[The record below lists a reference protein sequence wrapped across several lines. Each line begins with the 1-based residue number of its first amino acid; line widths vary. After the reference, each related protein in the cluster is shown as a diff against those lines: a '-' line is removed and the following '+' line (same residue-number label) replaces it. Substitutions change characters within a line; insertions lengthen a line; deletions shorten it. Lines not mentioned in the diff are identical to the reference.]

1 MTAAAVQAGTVRG
14 KPRDAAR
21 RMRIYGWRV
30 ALLWIMLSV
39 WQGVSQIKGMAFYI
53 SSPSA
58 IWTRELQWLA
68 DGTLLFHTSI
78 TLEETVAGFFL
89 GAVAGIAAGFIIG
102 PQRDLGE
109 VLDPF
114 IIALYSIPKVA
125 LAPLFIVW
133 FGIGIWMK
141 IILAMVTVFFIV
153 FFNTV
158 AGVRN
163 VDPDLVNAVWLI
175 GGSAREILLKV
186 IVPHALSSA
195 LTGVRIAIPY
205 ALIGAIVGELIASN
219 RGIGYLVS
227 SAASSFDTAGVFAAL
242 IVLTILATILNS
254 LVNVVDRQTSRW
266 KVDADLS
273 LRPN

>member
-1 MTAAAVQAGTVRG
+1 MPRRARINLWRLVLFSAAVALWQA
-14 KPRDAAR
+14 
-21 RMRIYGWRV
+21 IS
-30 ALLWIMLSV
+30 LIH
-39 WQGVSQIKGMAFYI
+39 GMPFYI

-58 IWTRELQWLA
+58 IGARELQWLA

-78 TLEETVAGFFL
+78 TLEETVAGFIL
-89 GAVAGIAAGFIIG
+89 GAAVGIAAGFVIG
-102 PQRDLGE
+102 PQRELGE

-114 IIALYSIPKVA
+114 IVALYSIPKVA

-163 VDPDLVNAVWLI
+163 VDPDLINAVWLM
-175 GGSAREILLKV
+175 GGSKWVILFKV
-186 IVPHALSSA
+186 IVPHALSAA

-227 SAASSFDTAGVFAAL
+227 SAASQFDTAGVFAAL
-242 IVLTILATILNS
+242 IVLTILATILNAIVD
-254 LVNVVDRQTSRW
+254 LVDRQTSRW